1 MIPENLP
8 EALLQ
13 QWQKA
18 EYKDASLIQERVFLP
33 LKERK
38 NVVGV
43 APTGSGK
50 TVAYLLPI
58 LMQLNPSS
66 GNQLLILTASQE
78 LAMQVVETVR
88 FWTENMALKVQP
100 LIGGANTKR
109 QLEKLKEKPEI
120 LVGTAGRV
128 LELMKTK
135 KIKSHQ
141 LQTVVFD
148 EADQLLT
155 GQALEIAKG
164 ILQHL
169 DKSCQLN
176 FFSATALAV
185 LPEIKSFT
193 QDNLTLIDV
202 TQEDESQGEVAH
214 LYLITSKRKKADT
227 LRKLLHVKDFRSLI
241 FFNEVT
247 ELGAVAEKLQFH
259 HLPVATLAS
268 DQNKMLRKTA
278 LNAFREAKING
289 LLTTDVA
296 ARGLDLADLPMVVNA
311 EIPMDDASYL
321 HRAGRVGRMGKKGTV
336 ITLVAENELSYLKKM
351 AKKLALPLTEIFLYE
366 GKFVTER
373 PVMNENEK
381 KSQKP
386 AKEKSRV
393 PQKVHTNEE
402 MSKKK
407 NKKRHKKQK
416 NIGKR
421 RV

>member
-38 NVVGV
+38 TVVGV

-193 QDNLTLIDV
+193 QDNFTLIDV

>member
-193 QDNLTLIDV
+193 QDNFTLIDV

-278 LNAFREAKING
+278 LNAFREGKING

>member
-18 EYKDASLIQERVFLP
+18 EYTDASLIQERVFLP

-58 LMQLNPSS
+58 LMQLNPGS

>member
-193 QDNLTLIDV
+193 QDNFTLIDV

>member
-58 LMQLNPSS
+58 LMQLNPGS
-66 GNQLLILTASQE
+66 GNQLLIFTASQE

-193 QDNLTLIDV
+193 QDNFTLIDV

>member
-1 MIPENLP
+1 M
-8 EALLQ
+8 
-13 QWQKA
+13 
-18 EYKDASLIQERVFLP
+18 
-33 LKERK
+33 
-38 NVVGV
+38 
-43 APTGSGK
+43 
-50 TVAYLLPI
+50 
-58 LMQLNPSS
+58 
-66 GNQLLILTASQE
+66 
-78 LAMQVVETVR
+78 
-88 FWTENMALKVQP
+88 
-100 LIGGANTKR
+100 
-109 QLEKLKEKPEI
+109 
-120 LVGTAGRV
+120 
-128 LELMKTK
+128 
-135 KIKSHQ
+135 
-141 LQTVVFD
+141 
-148 EADQLLT
+148 
-155 GQALEIAKG
+155 
-164 ILQHL
+164 QHL

-193 QDNLTLIDV
+193 QDNFTLIDV

>member
-193 QDNLTLIDV
+193 QDNFTLIDV

-268 DQNKMLRKTA
+268 DQNKILRKTA

-386 AKEKSRV
+386 AKEKSRM

>member
-8 EALLQ
+8 EVLLQ

-18 EYKDASLIQERVFLP
+18 EYTDASLIQERVFLP

-58 LMQLNPSS
+58 LMQLNPGS

-88 FWTENMALKVQP
+88 FWTENMGLKVQP

-193 QDNLTLIDV
+193 QDNFTLIDV

>member
-1 MIPENLP
+1 MMLEKLP
-8 EALLQ
+8 VTLLQ

-18 EYKDASLIQERVFLP
+18 GYQKPSLIQERVFEP
-33 LKERK
+33 LKEKK

-58 LMQLNPSS
+58 LMQLNSGE

-78 LAMQVVETVR
+78 LAMQVVETAR
-88 FWTENMALKVQP
+88 FWTEKMGLKVQP

-128 LELMKTK
+128 LELMKSK

-155 GQALEIAKG
+155 GQALEIAQG
-164 ILQHL
+164 ILQYL
-169 DKSCQLN
+169 DNSCQLN
-176 FFSATALAV
+176 FFSATALNV
-185 LPEIKSFT
+185 MPEIKT
-193 QDNLTLIDV
+193 ITKDNFTLIDV
-202 TQEDESQGEVAH
+202 TKEDASQGEVNH
-214 LYLITSKRKKADT
+214 FYLITSKRKKADT
-227 LRKLLHVKDFRSLI
+227 IRKLLHVKDFRSLI
-241 FFNEVT
+241 FFNEVA

-259 HLPVATLAS
+259 QLPVATLAS
-268 DQNKMLRKTA
+268 DQNKLLRKTA
-278 LNAFREAKING
+278 LNAFRTAKING

-311 EIPMDDASYL
+311 EVPMDDASYL

-351 AKKLALPLTEIFLYE
+351 TKKLTLPLTEIYLYK
-366 GKFVTER
+366 GNLVTER
-373 PVMNENEK
+373 PLSATNEK
-381 KSQKP
+381 NTQNLL
-386 AKEKSRV
+386 KEKHKDIE
-393 PQKVHTNEE
+393 KVHTSVSTE
-402 MSKKK
+402 KKK
-407 NKKRHKKQK
+407 KKKRHSKQK

>member
-351 AKKLALPLTEIFLYE
+351 AKKLALSLTEIFLYE

>member
-18 EYKDASLIQERVFLP
+18 KYTDASLIQERVFLP

-58 LMQLNPSS
+58 LMQLNPGS

-193 QDNLTLIDV
+193 QDNFTLIDV

>member
-1 MIPENLP
+1 MIPESLP
-8 EALLQ
+8 ATLLE

-18 EYKDASLIQERVFLP
+18 GYENASLIQKQVFEP
-33 LKERK
+33 LKTRQ

-50 TVAYLLPI
+50 TVAYLLPS
-58 LMQLNPSS
+58 LMQVTPGG

-78 LAMQVVETVR
+78 LAMQVLETAR
-88 FWTENMALKVQP
+88 FWTEKTQLKVQP

-120 LVGTAGRV
+120 LIGTAGRV

-141 LQTVVFD
+141 LQTVIFD
-148 EADQLLT
+148 EADQLLA

-169 DKSCQLN
+169 DRSCQLN
-176 FFSATALAV
+176 FFSATALSV
-185 LPEIKSFT
+185 LPEIKTITKDDF
-193 QDNLTLIDV
+193 TLIDV
-202 TQEDESQGEVAH
+202 TKEDNSQGEVAH
-214 LYLITSKRKKADT
+214 LYLMTSKRKKADT
-227 LRKLLHVKDFRSLI
+227 LKKLLHVADFRSLI
-241 FFNEVT
+241 FFNEVA
-247 ELGAVAEKLQFH
+247 ELGAVAEKLQYH
-259 HLPVATLAS
+259 NLPVATLAS

-278 LNAFREAKING
+278 LQAFKADKIKG

-296 ARGLDLADLPMVVNA
+296 ARGLDLADLPMIVNV
-311 EIPMDDASYL
+311 EVPMDDASYL

-336 ITLVAENELSYLKKM
+336 ITLVAENDLSYLKKM
-351 AKKLALPLTEIFLYE
+351 TKKMALPLKKVFLY
-366 GKFVTER
+366 GGQLVDTR
-373 PVMNENEK
+373 PVINENEK
-381 KSQKP
+381 KSQKMP
-386 AKEKSRV
+386 IEKEK
-393 PQKVHTNEE
+393 PKPKLHTKE
-402 MSKKK
+402 SIVKKK

>member
-227 LRKLLHVKDFRSLI
+227 LRKLLHVKEFRSLI

>member
-1 MIPENLP
+1 M
-8 EALLQ
+8 Q

-193 QDNLTLIDV
+193 QDNFTLIDV